1 MWIIRRPRYQLL
13 FAIAAFILGMFI
25 KLTYE
30 YYDDL
35 DDISETDAFITK
47 TIYSLRTDVMNGPMV
62 DITALGSISVI
73 TIVTI
78 VSVVTFL
85 ALRDRKAALQLTITA
100 IGAGIWSRVMKG
112 LVGRERPPEE
122 QQLVSVWGYSY
133 PSGHSLAAAAFF
145 LTLTYLVCRHIPS
158 YRSRT
163 ILYVLCTIL
172 ICMVGFSRVYLGV
185 HYPSDTASGIL
196 FGSSWALLVASIF
209 SYAEIRPPKWGQIV
223 SEP

>member
-1 MWIIRRPRYQLL
+1 MWITKRPRYQLL

-30 YYDDL
+30 FYDDQ
-35 DDISETDAFITK
+35 DDISAIDAFITSA
-47 TIYSLRTDVMNGPMV
+47 IYNLRTDALNGPMV

-85 ALRDRKAALQLTITA
+85 ALKDRKAALQITITA
-100 IGAGIWSRVMKG
+100 IGAGLCSRIMKD
-112 LVGRERPPEE
+112 LVARERPPVET
-122 QQLVSVWGYSY
+122 QLVSVWGYSY

-145 LTLTYLVCRHIPS
+145 LALTYLVCRHIPS
-158 YRSRT
+158 YRGRT
-163 ILYVLCTIL
+163 ILYFLCITL

-185 HYPSDTASGIL
+185 HYPSDTVSGIL
-196 FGSSWALLVASIF
+196 FGSSWALIVASLF
-209 SYAEIRPPKWGQIV
+209 SYLDNKK
-223 SEP
+223 